1 MLEPC
6 CTWNAGTCAP
16 CVIPADPER
25 FVEEK
30 TEVKA
35 NAVAS
40 DEEAIALY
48 TGSKLVVSETP
59 AAYPAAGNT
68 PTTEQCTGFKSK
80 VEGALKEMAMG
91 SGEIYAFLKAIAT
104 HSSKTVTYVAFALV
118 FHRKNI
124 NTNNTNQYVQHQVC
138 KVPCW

>member
-6 CTWNAGTCAP
+6 CSWNAGTCAP

-25 FVEEK
+25 FVEK

-35 NAVAS
+35 NAKAS
-40 DEEAIALY
+40 DPEATALY

-59 AAYPAAGNT
+59 AAYPAEGNT
-68 PTTEQCTGFKSK
+68 PTTEQCSGFKSK
-80 VEGALKEMAMG
+80 VEGALKEMAMA

-104 HSSKTVTYVAFALV
+104 HSSKTVTYVTFSLRV
-118 FHRKNI
+118 FHRKK
-124 NTNNTNQYVQHQVC
+124 YQHQQTRL
-138 KVPCW
+138 KINPNLHEKI